1 MIQKPGSALLESM
14 LGLMTMR
21 EGQDDTA
28 AAALRALQGNAQ
40 GGMCMI
46 SRVAWKL
53 LAGHDSRVA

>member
-28 AAALRALQGNAQ
+28 AAALRALHGMH
-40 GGMCMI
+40 GMCMI